1 MAEYAEVSINKAAL
15 RALAFTL
22 NQELKDKGI
31 FVGIV
36 TIMGNIVAVT
46 QYDPER
52 IAEKY
57 LELYEERSEGEMIYR

>member
-1 MAEYAEVSINKAAL
+1 M
-15 RALAFTL
+15 
-22 NQELKDKGI
+22 
-31 FVGIV
+31 GIV

-57 LELYEERSEGEMIYR
+57 LELYEECRIFAPRLRENVEGSLGEWLKPAVC

>member
-1 MAEYAEVSINKAAL
+1 M
-15 RALAFTL
+15 
-22 NQELKDKGI
+22 
-31 FVGIV
+31 GIV

-57 LELYEERSEGEMIYR
+57 LELYEERSECEMIYR